1 MRWRGIIFTDLE
13 CLNVIK
19 KSWYH
24 YGHLGDENY
33 VLSLMGC
40 VHILRE
46 TTRFRVIASPSIW
59 HSFMFQTLYSIYLC
73 SPSTSLTSNHF
84 SLIIQ
89 SWLTLVKAIGH
100 YLKVDYVTKG
110 WLKYSLLL
118 GIQSHIHD
126 TTLFRLFRWSLSFL
140 YSCFLLLLEMI
151 LLYYLF
157 LLSMKFTSPKKCR
170 HHFWVYRS
178 HFLTL
183 VWILNGKRIF
193 SFFWCSLSHN
203 VDCW

>member
-1 MRWRGIIFTDLE
+1 MRRESSQCDNSSSLPCWFGEAALVHQGGPLSAVSDEVLLDKASMKKVKCYAMKGDPSLQILNDLE

-19 KSWYH
+19 KSRYH

-89 SWLTLVKAIGH
+89 S
-100 YLKVDYVTKG
+100 
-110 WLKYSLLL
+110 
-118 GIQSHIHD
+118 
-126 TTLFRLFRWSLSFL
+126 
-140 YSCFLLLLEMI
+140 
-151 LLYYLF
+151 
-157 LLSMKFTSPKKCR
+157 
-170 HHFWVYRS
+170 
-178 HFLTL
+178 
-183 VWILNGKRIF
+183 
-193 SFFWCSLSHN
+193 
-203 VDCW
+203 